1 MMTPLRM
8 ALLIAMVCALSPEAH
23 AQQPIAYPSKGQS
36 PEKQTADEAYCRD
49 WTQSR
54 TGISQQMANAPAQQ
68 QTGPAVGGG
77 QRARGALRGAAA
89 GAVVGGVANNDA
101 GHGAGVG
108 ATAGVVAGGMRAR
121 QDRRASNAA
130 AQSQQSNNL
139 AAFNQ
144 AYSSC
149 LQGRGYSVR

>member
-1 MMTPLRM
+1 MTLRRTTV
-8 ALLIAMVCALSPEAH
+8 ALIVACLAPSLM
-23 AQQPIAYPSKGQS
+23 AQQPIAYPTKGQS
-36 PEKQTADEAYCRD
+36 QDKQQADEAYCRN
-49 WTQSR
+49 WTESR
-54 TGISQQMANAPAQQ
+54 TGITQQMANAPAAQ

-77 QRARGALRGAAA
+77 QRVRGAARGAAA

-121 QDRRASNAA
+121 QDRRAANAS
-130 AQSQQSNNL
+130 AQNQQASNL
-139 AAFNQ
+139 ATFNQ

>member
-1 MMTPLRM
+1 MTPLRM
-8 ALLIAMVCALSPEAH
+8 AILTVVVCSLSPDVR
-23 AQQPIAYPSKGQS
+23 AQQPVAYPSKGQS
-36 PEKQTADEAYCRD
+36 MEKQTADEAYCRE

-89 GAVVGGVANNDA
+89 GAVIGGVANDDA
-101 GHGAGVG
+101 GRGAGVG

-121 QDRRASNAA
+121 QERRASNAA
-130 AQSQQSNNL
+130 AQSQQSNQL